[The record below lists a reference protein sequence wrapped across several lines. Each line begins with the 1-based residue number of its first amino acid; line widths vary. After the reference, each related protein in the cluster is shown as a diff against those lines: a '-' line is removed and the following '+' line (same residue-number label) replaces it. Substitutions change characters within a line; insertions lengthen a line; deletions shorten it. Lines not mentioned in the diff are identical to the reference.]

1 MLLLTMI
8 VGQTDETLS
17 VPCFRN
23 HSVGYLTSNAF
34 HLSRN
39 AGPLRFVPSC
49 IPPRKHVHQ
58 IVQIARQQGP
68 WYRYIASDRLLLSLL
83 LLSVIF
89 MLMLV
94 ISKRVLTVAAA
105 SIAASIIVLLVWAE
119 KARSYRRMDG
129 DRLEGWHRSGGG
141 GGGRLGGSSNSILLD
156 IIKVIRNKNTTF
168 EHVCTLLV
176 MYSTTAKQNRSVMGL
191 LPSIS

>member
-1 MLLLTMI
+1 
-8 VGQTDETLS
+8 
-17 VPCFRN
+17 
-23 HSVGYLTSNAF
+23 
-34 HLSRN
+34 
-39 AGPLRFVPSC
+39 
-49 IPPRKHVHQ
+49 
-58 IVQIARQQGP
+58 
-68 WYRYIASDRLLLSLL
+68 
-83 LLSVIF
+83 

-105 SIAASIIVLLVWAE
+105 SIAASIIVLSVWAE

-129 DRLEGWHRSGGG
+129 DRLEGWHRSGG